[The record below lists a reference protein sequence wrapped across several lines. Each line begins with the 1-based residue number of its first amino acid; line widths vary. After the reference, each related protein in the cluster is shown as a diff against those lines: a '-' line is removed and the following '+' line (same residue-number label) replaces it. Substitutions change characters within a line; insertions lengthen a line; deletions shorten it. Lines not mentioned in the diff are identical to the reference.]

1 METIKMKSIVL
12 ACIIVTSSFLCVSVF
27 VRPGTANL
35 NPPLFQLPQP
45 GNETKEPHGS
55 ISVTGSAEQQC
66 KPELLCIYLKIVTL
80 DPTSAVTA
88 RDEAARIIDKVLQAL
103 KALGLTESDIE
114 TESYNIAPKYV
125 WEGNTNVFK
134 GNEVTVSMKV
144 TLKNFDK
151 AGVVIDASVDAG
163 ALIDRISFELTK
175 EKQNQMKLQV
185 MADAAR
191 DAKNKAEAVINAL
204 GEELG
209 YVTSVSIDN
218 YGYNPY
224 VYWHSVTDSAG
235 DMYKAAP
242 PTSILPSDLTVS
254 ATVNVVFAIL

>member
-1 METIKMKSIVL
+1 MKSILL
-12 ACIIVTSSFLCVSVF
+12 ACIIVTSTFLCMSVF
-27 VRPGTANL
+27 VRPGTANI
-35 NPPLFQLPQP
+35 NPPLFLQPKP
-45 GNETKEPHGS
+45 GNEIKEPHGT
-55 ISVTGSAEQQC
+55 ISLTGSAVQQC

-80 DPTSAVTA
+80 DPTSAVNA
-88 RDEAARIIDKVLQAL
+88 RDEAARIIDKVLQSL
-103 KALGLTESDIE
+103 KNLGLAESDIE
-114 TESYNIAPKYV
+114 TVSYNIAPKYV
-125 WEGNTNVFK
+125 WEYNTNVFK
-134 GNEVTVSMKV
+134 GYEVTVSMKV

-163 ALIDRISFELTK
+163 ALIDRISFELSK
-175 EKQNQMKLQV
+175 EKQNDMKLLV

-191 DAKNKAEAVINAL
+191 DAKNKAEAVISAL

-209 YVTSVSIDN
+209 HVNSVSIDN

-224 VYWHSVTDSAG
+224 VYWNSVTDSEG

-254 ATVNVVFAIL
+254 ATVNVVFDIL